1 LTDEFEERMSVG
13 PALGSPSRFAAL
25 EQRLLSLVIRP
36 GAAGRVVS
44 PELLQRLLAILYVSG
59 ATIGVVSMAFPQP
72 PGTSVPG
79 LFALYGTAYLVG
91 ALLFLARGRLP
102 TWSADA
108 ALAFGTVLVTL
119 AIHFT
124 QARTGVYSMFYV
136 WVSIS
141 AFYFLRW
148 EQAILQIALVA
159 AAFGGVL
166 AWENPAAPGEEWVIT
181 VGTVTI
187 AGLLVGLLRRGV
199 ERLIAD
205 LAEAARTDHAR
216 LYAAERAARLEA
228 DRATE
233 SLRRLQQVTDV
244 ALSHLK
250 LGDLLDELLGRVRE
264 VLAVDT
270 AAILLLE
277 HDDRLAV
284 RAAKGIDEHAWRG
297 LRIRVGEGFGG
308 RVAEERRLLVLSGSD
323 AADVASPALQEL
335 GLAALMGAPLMT
347 EGRMIGVMH
356 VGSFSGRTFTDE
368 EKQLLRL
375 VADRAALAIEHASLY
390 EHEHGIAE
398 TLQRSLLPLSL
409 PAVPGVTVAA
419 RYLPARAEAEV
430 GGDWYDV
437 IPLDDGGL
445 ALTIGDVSGHGV
457 EAATLMGRL
466 RDALRAAA
474 LEGEGVSPAAERVD
488 RLVQNERAAGD
499 AIATAIFAVIGP
511 DGADLR
517 FTSAGHPPP
526 LVVRADGSAEFLPGG
541 LATPLGV
548 TYNGP
553 RPAATARL
561 DPGSLLFLYTD
572 GLVERRNSNIA
583 DGLDRL
589 VRAAR
594 AASREPEAF
603 CDAVVEQML
612 GSEGPA
618 DDVALLAVA
627 TKHA

>member
-1 LTDEFEERMSVG
+1 MSVD
-13 PALGSPSRFAAL
+13 PALGSPSRFGTL
-25 EQRLLSLVIRP
+25 EKRLLSLVIRP
-36 GAAGRVVS
+36 GAAGGVVS

-91 ALLFLARGRLP
+91 ALLFLGRGRLP
-102 TWSADA
+102 TWSADV

-148 EQAILQIALVA
+148 DQALLQIALVA

-181 VGTVTI
+181 VGTVAV

-216 LYAAERAARLEA
+216 LYAAERAARVEA

-250 LGDLLDELLGRVRE
+250 LDELLGELLGRVGE
-264 VLAVDT
+264 VLSVDT

-277 HDDRLAV
+277 DDNRLVV
-284 RAAKGIDEHAWRG
+284 RAAKGIDERTWRG

-308 RVAEERRLLVLSGSD
+308 RVAGERRLLVVSGDD
-323 AADVASPALQEL
+323 ASDVASPALREL
-335 GLAALMGAPLMT
+335 GLSALMGVPLMT
-347 EGRMIGVMH
+347 EGRVIGVMH
-356 VGSFSGRTFTDE
+356 VGSFSERTFTDE
-368 EKQLLRL
+368 EKRLLSL
-375 VADRAALAIEHASLY
+375 VADRAALAIDHARLY

-398 TLQRSLLPLSL
+398 TLQRSLLPMSL
-409 PAVPGVTVAA
+409 PTVPGVTVAA
-419 RYLPARAEAEV
+419 RYLPARAEAQV

-437 IPLDDGGL
+437 VPLDDGGL

-457 EAATLMGRL
+457 EAASLMGRL
-466 RDALRAAA
+466 RDALRTAA
-474 LEGEGVSPAAERVD
+474 LEGEEVSAAAERVD
-488 RLVQNERAAGD
+488 RLVQSDRAPGD
-499 AIATAIFAVIGP
+499 AIATVIFALIGP
-511 DGADLR
+511 DGADLH

-526 LVVRADGSAEFLPGG
+526 LVVGPNDRVEFLHGG

-548 TYNGP
+548 THNGP
-553 RPAATARL
+553 RPAASARL
-561 DPGSLLFLYTD
+561 EPGSLLLLYTD

-589 VRAAR
+589 ARAAR
-594 AASREPEAF
+594 TAKRDPEAF

>member
-1 LTDEFEERMSVG
+1 MSAD
-13 PALGSPSRFAAL
+13 PALGTPSRFAAL

-44 PELLQRLLAILYVSG
+44 PELLQLLLAILYASG
-59 ATIGVVSMAFPQP
+59 ATIGVVSMVFPQP

-91 ALLFLARGRLP
+91 ALLLLGRGRLP
-102 TWSADA
+102 RWSADA

-148 EQAILQIALVA
+148 EQAIVQIGLIA

-166 AWENPAAPGEEWVIT
+166 AWENPPAPGEEWVIT
-181 VGTVTI
+181 VGTVTV

-205 LAEAARTDHAR
+205 LADAARTDHAR

-277 HDDRLAV
+277 SDNRLAV

-308 RVAEERRLLVLSGSD
+308 RVAEEGRLLVVRGGD

-347 EGRMIGVMH
+347 EGRVIGVMH
-356 VGSFSGRTFTDE
+356 VGSFSEREFTDE
-368 EKQLLRL
+368 EQRLLGL
-375 VADRAALAIEHASLY
+375 VADRAALAIEHARLY
-390 EHEHGIAE
+390 EHEHGIA
-398 TLQRSLLPLSL
+398 
-409 PAVPGVTVAA
+409 
-419 RYLPARAEAEV
+419 
-430 GGDWYDV
+430 
-437 IPLDDGGL
+437 
-445 ALTIGDVSGHGV
+445 
-457 EAATLMGRL
+457 
-466 RDALRAAA
+466 
-474 LEGEGVSPAAERVD
+474 
-488 RLVQNERAAGD
+488 
-499 AIATAIFAVIGP
+499 
-511 DGADLR
+511 
-517 FTSAGHPPP
+517 
-526 LVVRADGSAEFLPGG
+526 
-541 LATPLGV
+541 
-548 TYNGP
+548 
-553 RPAATARL
+553 
-561 DPGSLLFLYTD
+561 
-572 GLVERRNSNIA
+572 
-583 DGLDRL
+583 
-589 VRAAR
+589 
-594 AASREPEAF
+594 
-603 CDAVVEQML
+603 
-612 GSEGPA
+612 
-618 DDVALLAVA
+618 
-627 TKHA
+627 